1 MVILSHAFLHDHE
14 ATDLSDFLF
23 KLEFSLIMC
32 FFLIILDEDSIARQ
46 LKKELV
52 ANLI

>member
-1 MVILSHAFLHDHE
+1 LPPKKKGRRKGEVILKMVILSHAFLHDHE

-32 FFLIILDEDSIARQ
+32 FFDYFR
-46 LKKELV
+46 
-52 ANLI
+52 